1 MKLFDRIYE
10 LTYLPLVTP
19 SDLLDNMKLSNYK
32 SINFLKHSDNV
43 VAEVECFV
51 DKKLML
57 FYYVF
62 NEKDFL
68 QQIYCLDN
76 GEKEILFDRQD
87 ELNSLRVNYQ
97 LNKKTS

>member
-19 SDLLDNMKLSNYK
+19 SNLLDNMKLPNYK
-32 SINFLKHSDNV
+32 SINFLKNSDNV

-68 QQIYCLDN
+68 QQIYYLDH

-87 ELNSLRVNYQ
+87 ELNSLRANYH
-97 LNKKTS
+97 LNEKTS